1 MQTKL
6 FMSSVLFT
14 LPLLPMTPLQAA
26 ETSSQVTMQK
36 QMQAEKNKALVID
49 FYKGVF
55 EQHQVKAYANRYI
68 GSQYIQH
75 NPHVPDGK
83 APFVDYFTQYFKENP
98 TAKSWIKRAASDGDL
113 VWLHV
118 HSKENAAD
126 LGTAVI
132 DIFRVEKDKI
142 VEHWDVQQ
150 DVPQLSANKN
160 TMF

>member
-1 MQTKL
+1 MQKKL
-6 FMSSVLFT
+6 LMRSVLLA
-14 LPLLPMTPLQAA
+14 LPLFAMTALQAA
-26 ETSSQVTMQK
+26 ETPIQVTIQK
-36 QMQAEKNKALVID
+36 QTQAEKNKALVIE

-55 EQHQVKAYANRYI
+55 EQHQVKTYADRYI

-98 TAKSWIKRAASDGDL
+98 TAKSSIKRAAADGDL

-118 HSKENAAD
+118 HSKQNAAD
-126 LGTAVI
+126 LGTAVV
-132 DIFRVEKDKI
+132 DIFRVEKGKI

-150 DVPQLSANKN
+150 DVPTPTANKN